1 MNKDNKSRSKSTTR
15 KTKAKEVK
23 ARGPTGWNLY
33 LAEHRQAV
41 KDKEEC
47 TDREAMKM
55 IGEMWNELSE
65 SERKAYN
72 EKAEEQTQEM
82 IKNGEVDPELAK
94 SKKKKSPSKSKSKAK
109 DKDKDKDKDKSK
121 KSEKDKKKKDEKE
134 DEEEDDEDD
143 KKKNKKD
150 TKGKKPESNKNKKS
164 DKNKKKKNAEEDDED
179 DEE

>member
-109 DKDKDKDKDKSK
+109 DKDKDKDKSK